1 MKGFKDVGRYKKL
14 LLNILLLSGS
24 ILFFLIVAEGVTRL
38 VMPNSVRLRLMHQP
52 DERLG
57 YRLAPNYEMRH
68 QTSDFDSHIKIN
80 SEGLRD
86 YEHQKNKDS
95 STIRIL
101 VLGDSFTFGV
111 GVSLEE
117 SYPKVLEA
125 MLNKNTSAGDP
136 KKYEVINAGI
146 EGFGT
151 EQEYLYLAELANRY
165 SPDLVIVGLYSNDID
180 DVIKGIPSAKG
191 RTWLK
196 RRMFFLSFLR
206 GLQISMGI
214 MFRDPQAGI
223 FQIYQDVYPPQFEN
237 ALQKTKEFLTKIK
250 DFSYSMGAKT
260 FIVIIPSCFEIE
272 RRSEWEKRG
281 FGRFYSD
288 DFFNKNMSKFSDT
301 FTEFGEIRGIPT
313 LPLLPVFK
321 DSNVRPLYFTKDFHW
336 TREGHSLAAESIY
349 NFMRDKAFIH

>member
-1 MKGFKDVGRYKKL
+1 MGRYKKL
-14 LLNILLLSGS
+14 LLNVLLLSGS

-57 YRLAPNYEMRH
+57 YKLVPNYEMDH
-68 QTSDFDSHIKIN
+68 QTSDFESHIKIS

-101 VLGDSFTFGV
+101 ILGDSFTFGV

-125 MLNKNTSAGDP
+125 MLNKNTAAGDS

-151 EQEYLYLAELANRY
+151 EQEYLYLEELANIY

-180 DVIKGIPSAKG
+180 DVVKGIPSAKG
-191 RTWLK
+191 KTWLK
-196 RRMFFLSFLR
+196 RRILFLSYLR
-206 GLQISMGI
+206 GLQLSLGI
-214 MFRDPQAGI
+214 MFKDPRAGM
-223 FQIYQDVYPPQFEN
+223 FQVYQDHYEPQFEK
-237 ALQKTKEFLTKIK
+237 ALQKTKEYLTKIK
-250 DFSYSMGAKT
+250 DLSYAMGAKT
-260 FIVIIPSCFEIE
+260 FIVIIPSCFETE
-272 RRSEWEKRG
+272 RRSGWEKRG
-281 FGRFYSD
+281 FGRLYSD
-288 DFFNKNMSKFSDT
+288 EFFNKNMSKFSDT
-301 FTEFGEIRGIPT
+301 FAEFGEARGIPT

-321 DSNVRPLYFTKDFHW
+321 DSKVRPLYFTKDFHW
-336 TREGHSLAAESIY
+336 TREGHGLAAESIY
-349 NFMRDKAFIH
+349 NFMRDKGFVHKE

>member
-1 MKGFKDVGRYKKL
+1 MGRYKKL

-38 VMPNSVRLRLMHQP
+38 VMPNSVRLRLMYKP
-52 DERLG
+52 DDRLG
-57 YRLAPNYEMRH
+57 YRLAPNYEMEYI
-68 QTSDFDSHIKIN
+68 TSDFDSHTKIN

-111 GVSLEE
+111 GVSLED

-125 MLNKNTSAGDP
+125 MLNQNPAKGDP
-136 KKYEVINAGI
+136 KKYEVINAGV
-146 EGFGT
+146 EGYGT
-151 EQEYLYLAELANRY
+151 EQEYLYLEELANRY

-196 RRMFFLSFLR
+196 RRIFFLSYLR
-206 GLQISMGI
+206 GLQISLGI
-214 MFRDPQAGI
+214 MLKDPRAGI
-223 FQIYQDVYPPQFEN
+223 FQVYQDQYEPQFEK
-237 ALQKTKEFLTKIK
+237 ALQKTNEYLIKIK
-250 DFSYSMGAKT
+250 DLSYSIGAKT

-272 RRSEWEKRG
+272 KRSEWEKRG
-281 FGRFYSD
+281 FGRLYND
-288 DFFNKNMSKFSDT
+288 EFFNKNMSKFSDT
-301 FTEFGEIRGIPT
+301 FTEFGETREIPT

-321 DSNVRPLYFTKDFHW
+321 DSKVRPLYYTKDFHW

-349 NFMRDKAFIH
+349 NFMRDKGFIH